1 MRREIPP
8 PPAAFR
14 QAVDQLPGLQEA
26 GAQSDLQDV
35 QSACNQGASNATNV
49 AAAPDNPLAARP
61 VPDTHVIAR
70 LRYSV
75 LAAPD
80 TPPAGG

>member
-1 MRREIPP
+1 VTSEFICTP
-8 PPAAFR
+8 R
-14 QAVDQLPGLQEA
+14 QAA
-26 GAQSDLQDV
+26 TGALFWLY
-35 QSACNQGASNATNV
+35 
-49 AAAPDNPLAARP
+49 PLAARP
-61 VPDTHVIAR
+61 VPDTHAIAR